1 MAGTRDARQRILEAT
16 ADLVTTRGLDAAT
29 PAAIAERADAG
40 KMSLYRHFSG
50 KDELVAEAL
59 AKRDLDIRTWLIG
72 DPADRTPRERLTALF
87 DRVARRADRLGSSYI
102 GCPYISARL
111 NLPDDDHPAAPV
123 AVAHKDGMLRELAA
137 LLAEIGVPDPEQKA
151 HVVLL
156 LLDGAVV
163 HSVIRGNGD
172 PLREARDALP
182 GLITAPPGSAGS
194 TSASS
199 TTSAGAP
206 KLES

>member
-59 AKRDLDIRTWLIG
+59 AERDLDIRAWLVG
-72 DPADRTPRERLTALF
+72 DPDGTPRERLTALF

-123 AVAHKDGMLRELAA
+123 VVAHKDGMLRELAA
-137 LLAEIGVPDPEQKA
+137 LLTEIGVPDPEQRA
-151 HVVLL
+151 HVVLM

-172 PLREARDALP
+172 PLREARAALP
-182 GLITAPPGSAGS
+182 GLICAQ
-194 TSASS
+194 
-199 TTSAGAP
+199 
-206 KLES
+206 